1 MLSIEHADPMRSKPA
16 SGMRRSGWGKTLQHS
31 RSKFY
36 AAWRSVARFLH
47 GVRYYPT
54 NGCASLARGEQGM
67 KFKKLLA
74 TIGVTALL
82 TGAGLMAA
90 QSASAHDAF
99 LAGSVSCNAVD
110 GSATVT
116 WTLSNDWDSIATVSN
131 STNSVIPNGTKIPAK
146 TGNSNGTVTFKQTI
160 AAPSAGKSAAASY
173 TATWSDHTV
182 RNINKVT
189 VTVPSNCTVPPAK
202 DASAAADVTGPT
214 CDAAAVLHLTGTNV
228 TWSGTE
234 DGATGPKPYSS
245 TATATHG
252 HTFSNG
258 DTSKKFAGE
267 LAGPLG
273 YQHTDPSAPCYQTVD
288 DAAASVSVSQ
298 PNCTVPAVLHLTGTN
313 VTWSGTEDG
322 ATGPKSYSSTAT
334 ATAGH
339 TFKNGDTSEKF
350 AGELAGPLG
359 YQHTDPSAPCYQPV
373 DDAAAAASVSAA
385 TCVAPATL
393 TLTGQN
399 VTWTGTK
406 DGTQGPASYKSTA
419 KATPGHTFSN
429 GHTTKH
435 FKGELAGPI
444 GYQNTDPTA
453 PCYKAHDDATASVS
467 VTQPTCSL
475 PGTASYLVENAE
487 LVGQLDQTAGNHT
500 ATFNAKPGHAFSDG
514 VTTIEKPYTVA
525 AATGNCP
532 QPPTKPAASVTKPK
546 LADTGSDVTVGLAAG
561 LIALLGGATGVGIAM
576 FRRRRG
582 NAQA

>member
-182 RNINKVT
+182 RNINKLT

-273 YQHTDPSAPCYQTVD
+273 YQHTDPSAPCYQ
-288 DAAASVSVSQ
+288 
-298 PNCTVPAVLHLTGTN
+298 
-313 VTWSGTEDG
+313 
-322 ATGPKSYSSTAT
+322 
-334 ATAGH
+334 
-339 TFKNGDTSEKF
+339 
-350 AGELAGPLG
+350 
-359 YQHTDPSAPCYQPV
+359 PV

-406 DGTQGPASYKSTA
+406 DGTRGPASYKSTA